1 MAMRH
6 PRAIVLAGAFAA
18 LALMSLLSA
27 MLGQILP
34 ALLPR
39 RYTTV
44 AAAILFFV
52 FGAIMMKEGIEME
65 SGNDKIQEEM
75 REVQK
80 EVEDAEEKV
89 GSHSPI
95 SARRLE
101 DAEEGSSTSYPPA
114 TSPSGNGH
122 RLLTRGESA
131 KKEQSLKQGLVN
143 LVQLFV
149 NPILVQTFVMTFLAE
164 WGDRSQ
170 ISTIALAAA
179 HVSHCFLSRRT
190 LISSHFGRGSC
201 VLSLPR
207 MFGSLQQELF

>member
-6 PRAIVLAGAFAA
+6 PRLIILAGAFAA

-27 MLGQILP
+27 VMGHILP

-44 AAAILFFV
+44 AAALLFFV
-52 FGAIMMKEGIEME
+52 FGAMMLREGLEME
-65 SGNDKIQEEM
+65 GGNEKIQEEM

-89 GSHSPI
+89 TGSGAQT
-95 SARRLE
+95 SARLLE
-101 DAEEGSSTSYPPA
+101 NAEEGGAGVSASSSSAHARPLSA
-114 TSPSGNGH
+114 NGSGMSSNS
-122 RLLTRGESA
+122 RQKNA
-131 KKEQSLKQGLVN
+131 QDKNVQQVKQGISN

-149 NPILVQTFVMTFLAE
+149 HPILLQTFVMTFLAE

-179 HVSHCFLSRRT
+179 HVSALRIALPTVSPGFL
-190 LISSHFGRGSC
+190 L
-201 VLSLPR
+201 V
-207 MFGSLQQELF
+207 

>member
-6 PRAIVLAGAFAA
+6 PRGIVLAGAFLA

-27 MLGQILP
+27 MLGHILP
-34 ALLPR
+34 SLLPR

-44 AAAILFFV
+44 AAAVLFFV
-52 FGAIMMKEGIEME
+52 FGAMMMKEGLEMDP
-65 SGNDKIQEEM
+65 GNDKIQEEM

-89 GSHSPI
+89 GSHSPT

-114 TSPSGNGH
+114 AGGSSPTGNGGH

-131 KKEQSLKQGLVN
+131 KKDQSLKQGLVN

-149 NPILVQTFVMTFLAE
+149 NPILVQTFIMTFLAE

-179 HVSHCFLSRRT
+179 HVSDPLY
-190 LISSHFGRGSC
+190 
-201 VLSLPR
+201 
-207 MFGSLQQELF
+207 LFSVYF

>member
-6 PRAIVLAGAFAA
+6 PRTIVLAGAFAA

-27 MLGQILP
+27 MLGHILP
-34 ALLPR
+34 SLLPR

-44 AAAILFFV
+44 AAAVLFFV
-52 FGAIMMKEGIEME
+52 FGAVMLKEGLDMDA
-65 SGNDKIQEEM
+65 GNEKIQEEM

-89 GSHSPI
+89 GAHSPV

-101 DAEEGSSTSYPPA
+101 DAEEGAATYPPSA
-114 TSPSGNGH
+114 DSGNGH
-122 RLLTRGESA
+122 RLLTRGESS
-131 KKEQSLKQGLVN
+131 KTQHSFKEGIVN

-149 NPILVQTFVMTFLAE
+149 NPILLQTFVMTFLAE

-179 HVSHCFLSRRT
+179 HVRPSQVT
-190 LISSHFGRGSC
+190 
-201 VLSLPR
+201 VNPVPY
-207 MFGSLQQELF
+207 

>member
-6 PRAIVLAGAFAA
+6 PRLIILAGAFAA

-27 MLGQILP
+27 VMGHILP

-44 AAAILFFV
+44 AAALLFFV
-52 FGAIMMKEGIEME
+52 FGAMMLREGLEME
-65 SGNDKIQEEM
+65 GGNEKIQEEM

-89 GSHSPI
+89 TGSGAHT
-95 SARRLE
+95 SARLLE
-101 DAEEGSSTSYPPA
+101 NAEEGGAGVSAPSASTHARPLSANGSGMSSNS
-114 TSPSGNGH
+114 
-122 RLLTRGESA
+122 RQKSA
-131 KKEQSLKQGLVN
+131 QDKNVQQVKQGISN

-149 NPILVQTFVMTFLAE
+149 HPILLQTFVMTFLAE

-179 HVSHCFLSRRT
+179 HVSALRASSRSLLS
-190 LISSHFGRGSC
+190 
-201 VLSLPR
+201 
-207 MFGSLQQELF
+207 